1 MFQSIYTT
9 IVSNIQSSLGQG
21 SGWVIDWVVDH
32 TVSIS
37 KYNLLAESS
46 YIKLPN
52 ELDYTRKGLINI
64 QNIDDNEC
72 FKSSIARYVNPA
84 NHHPA
89 RISKSDQDFA
99 KKLDIKDIKFPVK
112 IIHKIEKKRYSLVLV
127 FLTLKIRK
135 NI

>member
-1 MFQSIYTT
+1 MFQSIYTA

-21 SGWVIDWVVDH
+21 SGWIIDWVVDH
-32 TVSIS
+32 TISIS

-52 ELDYTRKGLINI
+52 DYTRKGLINI

-84 NHHPA
+84 NHHP
-89 RISKSDQDFA
+89 QEFQN
-99 KKLDIKDIKFPVK
+99 LIKILLKN
-112 IIHKIEKKRYSLVLV
+112 
-127 FLTLKIRK
+127 LTLKI
-135 NI
+135 